1 MLSASGGQGNPAEQG
16 RRIVPAIGAP
26 SSIVPGSERYCWSM
40 TELLDTAGGIALL
53 LAVVVVIGFA
63 AYLAF
68 GPQAIGLPALIGV
81 LTTWGLASVVSNAGL
96 GPVGIVVIVG
106 GVVVVLL
113 IIGMAMRFGAD
124 PSTRV
129 DPDRPGEDS

>member
-1 MLSASGGQGNPAEQG
+1 
-16 RRIVPAIGAP
+16 V
-26 SSIVPGSERYCWSM
+26 
-40 TELLDTAGGIALL
+40 TELLDTAGGIVAVLAL
-53 LAVVVVIGFA
+53 VVLIGFV
-63 AYLAF
+63 AYWVF
-68 GPQAIGLPALIGV
+68 GPQAIGLPALIG
-81 LTTWGLASVVSNAGL
+81 LFTTWGLISLVSNAGL

-129 DPDRPGEDS
+129 EPDRPGEGS